1 MSTRRG
7 TDGADRTDAE
17 DAAEAVR
24 AEVVVTEP
32 DCPLADESLSTGR
45 IHDVNRSVASSD
57 GGVVEEFVVEGGEPS
72 DEYQEL
78 FDLGEGSVYR
88 MKRERGRGCVC
99 EVIEGFDCVVS
110 DVRAENGELRV
121 SFHAPDV
128 GRVKEITD
136 ALGES
141 FGGVSLRELAR
152 PGEATDEHVFVDASR
167 LTERQREVVRTAYE
181 MGYFEDP
188 KRANATEVADEMD
201 IATSTLIQH
210 LSAAERKIV
219 GGFLGE

>member
-1 MSTRRG
+1 MSTRRE
-7 TDGADRTDAE
+7 TDAADRTEVEGAS
-17 DAAEAVR
+17 EAVR

-32 DCPLADESLSTGR
+32 DCPLADASLTAGR
-45 IHDVNRSVASSD
+45 IRGVERSVASSD
-57 GGVVEEFVVEGGEPS
+57 GGVVEEFVVEGGELS
-72 DEYQEL
+72 DGYQKL
-78 FDLGEGSVYR
+78 FDFGGGSVHR

-110 DVRAENGELRV
+110 DVRAEDGELRV
-121 SFHAPDV
+121 SFHAPGV

-152 PGEATDEHVFVDASR
+152 PNDADDERVFVDASG

-181 MGYFEDP
+181 MGYFEEP
-188 KRANATEVADEMD
+188 KRANASEVADEMG
-201 IATSTLIQH
+201 IAPSTLIGH
-210 LSAAERKIV
+210 LSAAERKIL